1 MLTKTLTLP
10 PLPVY
15 FTPHPL
21 TDQCRTL
28 PPYVGSHFK
37 KACEGIDLRQ
47 TSVSSII
54 VREPRNI
61 QNRFRALRSPLFIE
75 VSLNCSLWLKSLVVS
90 PREMMIL
97 NFVDSYPPVYGS
109 RVLLAGAASLGILL
123 SGCQAPSP
131 EQSTAPTPS
140 SIQET
145 SVPSAT
151 PFAVNPS
158 TAPSATTIVT
168 IYEID
173 QTCEN
178 LIPVEI
184 TVPTD
189 QLLEASIANILS
201 RSSPADLSPLAY
213 NLSIEATTGQATLD
227 LRPNPS
233 SSSQRS
239 LQSLSSCEQLAL
251 LGSLRETLLSHPEWS
266 IQSVRFTEKGEALL
280 L

>member
-1 MLTKTLTLP
+1 M
-10 PLPVY
+10 
-15 FTPHPL
+15 
-21 TDQCRTL
+21 
-28 PPYVGSHFK
+28 
-37 KACEGIDLRQ
+37 
-47 TSVSSII
+47 
-54 VREPRNI
+54 
-61 QNRFRALRSPLFIE
+61 
-75 VSLNCSLWLKSLVVS
+75 
-90 PREMMIL
+90 

-239 LQSLSSCEQLAL
+239 LQSLSSCEQLA
-251 LGSLRETLLSHPEWS
+251 R
-266 IQSVRFTEKGEALL
+266 
-280 L
+280 